1 MSTAG
6 PAGWNPPKAEGLAS
20 GPRFFVP
27 TWLNT
32 SMSGVNGFAGSNIPE
47 PNESCS
53 LHRLGSP
60 CPDSS
65 TKTSNSLDSPFNRNA
80 IPVGK
85 FSPEAKT
92 ETRNPGGTTMSSPL
106 PGLNETDSRGQ
117 SGFATVSASAT
128 AGDVEAR
135 MPAKY
140 PSRRIFLFDAVLR
153 YLLIANL
160 PFAVTKG
167 VCTKGSMIAPGKA
180 RGRQLF

>member
-1 MSTAG
+1 
-6 PAGWNPPKAEGLAS
+6 
-20 GPRFFVP
+20 
-27 TWLNT
+27 
-32 SMSGVNGFAGSNIPE
+32 MSGVNGFAGSNIPE

-65 TKTSNSLDSPFNRNA
+65 TKTSNSLDSPFERSA

-92 ETRNPGGTTMSSPL
+92 ETRNPVGNTISSPL

-117 SGFATVSASAT
+117 SGFATVAASAT
-128 AGDVEAR
+128 AGIVEAR

-160 PFAVTKG
+160 PFAVTHR
-167 VCTKGSMIAPGKA
+167 CLHPG
-180 RGRQLF
+180 GT

>member
-1 MSTAG
+1 
-6 PAGWNPPKAEGLAS
+6 
-20 GPRFFVP
+20 
-27 TWLNT
+27 
-32 SMSGVNGFAGSNIPE
+32 MSGVNGFVGSNIPE
-47 PNESCS
+47 PNESWS

-65 TKTSNSLDSPFNRNA
+65 TKTSNSLDSPFERNA

-92 ETRNPGGTTMSSPL
+92 ETLNPGGTTMSSPL

-117 SGFATVSASAT
+117 SGFATVAGSAT
-128 AGDVEAR
+128 AGNVEAR

-140 PSRRIFLFDAVLR
+140 PSRRIVLLDAVLR

-160 PFAVTKG
+160 PFAVTQRCLHQWINELRRAKPAAASFL
-167 VCTKGSMIAPGKA
+167 KLA
-180 RGRQLF
+180 RSVSSIDFPSW